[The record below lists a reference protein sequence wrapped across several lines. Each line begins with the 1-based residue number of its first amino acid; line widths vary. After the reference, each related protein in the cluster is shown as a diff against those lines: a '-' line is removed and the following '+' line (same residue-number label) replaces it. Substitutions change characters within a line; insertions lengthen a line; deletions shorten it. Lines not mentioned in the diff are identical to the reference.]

1 MNTGVSRVQ
10 IPIPPPLLKWTKPLI
25 INGFFHIWGM
35 AKSTIG
41 LTETMYLFKTAS
53 HNYYTRICLPKNYRD
68 RGFPFDLKVSLLTK
82 NRRIASLRNLS
93 VAIELKQL
101 IDSITAQTHPRDFN
115 VAANELINELRSH
128 FNDGES
134 TSSSKAIPI
143 RNTSLEGLST
153 PSPQQATSLVSLKSA
168 LVKFINSKKLQ
179 SIRPL
184 TIHQLE
190 SRVSHFIQFVAVDRV
205 ADVTTAH
212 ALLYRDELLKKGRS
226 SKTDKEYL
234 AACFQFFKFCKLM
247 NHTGLNAFEDV
258 KVQKKAAKRQ
268 DEQRERW
275 LLKDM
280 KKFFGSHLFKEKDE
294 EFQWISKILPLSG
307 MRPSE
312 ICQLQVTDIKQENG
326 IYYFSITE
334 NEEGKYVKNANSI
347 REIPIHN
354 YLINMGILDY
364 FAKVKGMGRKQL
376 FSYRPENQF
385 DDWSKSYCIKVGKYQ
400 TLIGMKPRQRP
411 TAYGFR
417 HTFIDELKQR
427 GVPEHITA
435 QLVGHGNNS
444 ITYGRYGKRLS
455 LIQLASVVNRI
466 VYDTTLD

>member
-1 MNTGVSRVQ
+1 M
-10 IPIPPPLLKWTKPLI
+10 I

-101 IDSITAQTHPRDFN
+101 IDSITAQTHPIDFN
-115 VAANELINELRSH
+115 VAVNELINELRSD
-128 FNDGES
+128 FDDNDS
-134 TSSSKAIPI
+134 TFATKPIPV
-143 RNTSLEGLST
+143 RNTSIQTQSVPLT
-153 PSPQQATSLVSLKSA
+153 RQATSLTSLKYA
-168 LVKFINSKKLQ
+168 LVKFIDSKKLQ

-190 SRVSHFIQFVAVDRV
+190 SRINDFIQFAPVDRV

-226 SKTDKEYL
+226 AKTDKEYL
-234 AACFQFFKFCKLM
+234 AACFQFFKYCKLM
-247 NHTGLNAFEDV
+247 NYIGFNVFEDV
-258 KVQKKAAKRQ
+258 KVQKKATKRN
-268 DEQRERW
+268 DEQRDRW

-312 ICQLQVTDIKQENG
+312 ICQLRVTDIRQERG
-326 IYYFSITE
+326 VYYFSITK

-354 YLINMGILDY
+354 HLINMGILCY
-364 FAKVKGMGRKQL
+364 VAKVKAMGRKQL
-376 FSYRPENQF
+376 FSYKPENQF
-385 DDWSKSYCIKVGKYQ
+385 DDWSKSYCIKIGKYQ
-400 TLIGMKPRQRP
+400 TTIGMKPRQRP

-417 HTFIDELKQR
+417 HTFIDELKQH
-427 GVPEHITA
+427 GVPEYATA

-444 ITYGRYGKRLS
+444 VTYGRYGKRLS
-455 LIQLASVVNRI
+455 LIQLASVVNR
-466 VYDTTLD
+466 VMYDTVLD